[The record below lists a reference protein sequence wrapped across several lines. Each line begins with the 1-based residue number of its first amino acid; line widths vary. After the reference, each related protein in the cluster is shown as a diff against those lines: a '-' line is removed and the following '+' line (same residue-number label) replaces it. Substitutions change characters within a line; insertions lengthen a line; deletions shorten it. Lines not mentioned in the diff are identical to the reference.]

1 MGSVPGLGRSPEGWH
16 GILALLQYSCL
27 GNPMDRG
34 TCQATVTKELDKTY
48 RLNNDKQQQL
58 GEEDFGSSQCIDE
71 LC

>member
-1 MGSVPGLGRSPEGWH
+1 
-16 GILALLQYSCL
+16 
-27 GNPMDRG
+27 MDRG

-58 GEEDFGSSQCIDE
+58 GEEDFGRSQCIDE